1 MLELELL
8 RALYLRHIICLPGG
22 NKQKRHKL
30 LISRYSILYL
40 PVLEYDKGGGG
51 CNRREAGMQ
60 GWLTNLLSV
69 CHFSI
74 WRESQSD
81 KQPMTYSVK
90 PEVVHY
96 KSTY

>member
-1 MLELELL
+1 MWG
-8 RALYLRHIICLPGG
+8 C
-22 NKQKRHKL
+22 
-30 LISRYSILYL
+30 
-40 PVLEYDKGGGG
+40 GG
-51 CNRREAGMQ
+51 CGGCRGMQ
-60 GWLTNLLSV
+60 GDAGFGGGRPWLTNLLSV

-74 WRESQSD
+74 RRESRSD